1 MEQYLNLPDSI
12 LKKIIKLLLDGLE
25 DEGVDL
31 YNDIEIFEYIG
42 LFEND
47 LKYFSIEIDDKEDF
61 TYFVSLLRLNPN
73 FETNPIIRPTLNE
86 YSVDYIVDESLYKR
100 TTYNHMVK
108 SYLPITNR
116 VLQGMEENDMI
127 YMWDGKIVNE
137 EYLEAEV
144 EKVRTNIERVNKQK

>member
-144 EKVRTNIERVNKQK
+144 EKVRTNIERVKKQK

>member
-1 MEQYLNLPDSI
+1 
-12 LKKIIKLLLDGLE
+12 
-25 DEGVDL
+25 
-31 YNDIEIFEYIG
+31 
-42 LFEND
+42 
-47 LKYFSIEIDDKEDF
+47 
-61 TYFVSLLRLNPN
+61 
-73 FETNPIIRPTLNE
+73 
-86 YSVDYIVDESLYKR
+86 
-100 TTYNHMVK
+100 MVK

>member
-61 TYFVSLLRLNPN
+61 CFP
-73 FETNPIIRPTLNE
+73 FKI
-86 YSVDYIVDESLYKR
+86 
-100 TTYNHMVK
+100 K
-108 SYLPITNR
+108 S
-116 VLQGMEENDMI
+116 EF
-127 YMWDGKIVNE
+127 
-137 EYLEAEV
+137 
-144 EKVRTNIERVNKQK
+144 

>member
-1 MEQYLNLPDSI
+1 MKQYLNLPDSI

-25 DEGVDL
+25 EEGVDL
-31 YNDIEIFEYIG
+31 YDDIEIFEYIG

-47 LKYFSIEIDDKEDF
+47 LKYFSIEIDDEEDF
-61 TYFVSLLRLNPN
+61 SYFVSLLRLNPN
-73 FETNPIIRPTLNE
+73 FETNPIIRPTLDE
-86 YSVDYIVDESLYKR
+86 YSVDFIIDESLYKR

-108 SYLPITNR
+108 SYLPITKSVVR
-116 VLQGMEENDMI
+116 GMEENDMI

-144 EKVRTNIERVNKQK
+144 EKVRTNIEKVKKQK

>member
-1 MEQYLNLPDSI
+1 MT
-12 LKKIIKLLLDGLE
+12 KKI
-25 DEGVDL
+25 
-31 YNDIEIFEYIG
+31 
-42 LFEND
+42 
-47 LKYFSIEIDDKEDF
+47 
-61 TYFVSLLRLNPN
+61 FVSLLRLNPN

-144 EKVRTNIERVNKQK
+144 EKVRTNIKGVKKQK

>member
-1 MEQYLNLPDSI
+1 
-12 LKKIIKLLLDGLE
+12 LDALE
-25 DEGVDL
+25 EEGVDL
-31 YNDIEIFEYIG
+31 FNDIEIFEYIG

-144 EKVRTNIERVNKQK
+144 EKVRTNIKGVKKQK